1 MSLALNELKEF
12 KWYRMSWIHEY
23 LQLEAECLTKIDKL
37 TIVESEYERWRQ
49 GDLFYKN
56 KYLTVL
62 SKQKE
67 LLFEVKRIEKEL
79 NKLKIEMNKL
89 KEDNDITYCLENKI
103 LILKYTEKKT
113 LKQISNELGYSESYI
128 RNKHAS
134 IKKKLNIQRN
144 KK

>member
-12 KWYRMSWIHEY
+12 KWYRISWINEY
-23 LQLEAECLTKIDKL
+23 LQLEAECSTRIDEL
-37 TIVESEYERWRQ
+37 TIVEAEYERWRK

-113 LKQISNELGYSESYI
+113 LRQISNELGYSESYI
-128 RNKHAS
+128 RNKHAL

>member
-23 LQLEAECLTKIDKL
+23 LQLEAECSTRIDEL
-37 TIVESEYERWRQ
+37 TIVEAEYERWRK
-49 GDLFYKN
+49 GDLFYNN

-67 LLFEVKRIEKEL
+67 LLFEVRRIEKEL
-79 NKLKIEMNKL
+79 NELKRGMNKL
-89 KEDNDITYCLENKI
+89 KEANDVLHSLENKI
-103 LILKYTEKKT
+103 LIMKYTEKKT

-128 RNKHAS
+128 RNKHAL
-134 IKKKLNIQRN
+134 IRKKLEI
-144 KK
+144 

>member
-23 LQLEAECLTKIDKL
+23 LQLEAECSTRINKL
-37 TIVESEYERWRQ
+37 IIVEAEYERWRK

-67 LLFEVKRIEKEL
+67 LLFEVKRIENEL
-79 NKLKIEMNKL
+79 NKLKTEMNRI
-89 KEDNDITYCLENKI
+89 KEENNLTYCLENRI
-103 LILKYTEKKT
+103 LIMKYTDKKT

-128 RNKHAS
+128 RRRHAQ
-134 IKKKLNIQRN
+134 IKKKLKI
-144 KK
+144 